1 MFLRS
6 SLSVGIANYLL
17 NVSPEALGLAVAVGV
32 GVTVG
37 LVVPVG
43 VPYPPP
49 PLPDSVGKKPPSVRP
64 KVLYEA
70 VLLVWRTLQA
80 TPPLNSQSAL
90 AAAFADGSYLPQPV
104 PQAPVTSIANDA

>member
-1 MFLRS
+1 MTTA
-6 SLSVGIANYLL
+6 LSNVLALLTIVVIADYLS
-17 NVSPEALGLAVAVGV
+17 NASPEAVGLAEYWLAVA
-32 GVTVG
+32 
-37 LVVPVG
+37 VG

-70 VLLVWRTLQA
+70 VLFVWRTLQA
-80 TPPLNSQSAL
+80 TPPLNSQSAT
-90 AAAFADGSYLPQPV
+90 AAAFADGLYLPQPV